1 MIPHPTQAAQAV
13 RVARYGVQME
23 DGGLPAEFVGRVIRL
38 ALEDQGVFDLMELW
52 VEADADAERE
62 PIVADLQEVLDE
74 VEEPGPR
81 VKPRIGFDKL
91 DDVAD
96 AVVAHKRKLRD
107 LVDRHG
113 GVTAVARKMGVPQ
126 PSLSR
131 MLGSASMPRRTT
143 LYRLARAL
151 EVDESEV
158 VTEWVR

>member
-1 MIPHPTQAAQAV
+1 MIPHPTSPDQTV
-13 RVARYGVQME
+13 RVARYGVQMA
-23 DGGLPAEFVGRVIRL
+23 DAGLPGEFVSRVIRL
-38 ALEDQGVFDLMELW
+38 AMEDQGVFEIMELW
-52 VEADADAERE
+52 VEAESEAERG
-62 PIVADLQEVLDE
+62 PVVADLQDVLDE

-96 AVVAHKRKLRD
+96 AVVAHKRRLRD

-151 EVDESEV
+151 GVDESEV